1 MERTGTC
8 SSFAYLQGD
17 PDKMGQSFHTI
28 FHVYPVAAIILG
40 YF

>member
-1 MERTGTC
+1 MVSTI
-8 SSFAYLQGD
+8 SVVQGD

-28 FHVYPVAAIILG
+28 TNVYPVAAIILG